1 MGGARNELSG
11 GAGRSQSPGGAGILL
26 ARWLSERPA
35 WPCHLGFGMSLP
47 TSRLPCQVVAPSRLA
62 LALADMFGDSALN
75 VADLLAL
82 LADRG

>member
-1 MGGARNELSG
+1 
-11 GAGRSQSPGGAGILL
+11 
-26 ARWLSERPA
+26 
-35 WPCHLGFGMSLP
+35 MSLP